1 MEKKESQPLPQTIYK
16 YNFRWTI
23 LLNIKAKTIKFL
35 EENIEVYLC
44 NLGMGKN
51 CLVETQKVLN
61 RKEQIDKFNFTKTKI
76 FCLSKYSIKKMKRQ
90 ATHEEKISSI
100 YNSNKWLGSKI
111 YKEYLQID
119 SKISDTIF
127 KIA

>member
-1 MEKKESQPLPQTIYK
+1 MEKKESQPLSQTIYK
-16 YNFRWTI
+16 NNLRWTI

-51 CLVETQKVLN
+51 CLDETQKVLN

-100 YNSNKWLGSKI
+100 YNSDKWLGSKI